1 MSISPIVLHPKT
13 KQTPSNLL
21 QKTHSSPPQN
31 AHGKQTKNHST
42 ILTIKLSSKS
52 HKSTRLTFPREEEE
66 EEEDEEAHQE
76 QQHYFKR
83 TFTPK
88 KKKLFFL
95 FFFFF
100 PLPVPVCIWRYQPRS
115 LSAKCRVPHR
125 GGEHT
130 TQNPFQSI
138 TLSLE

>member
-66 EEEDEEAHQE
+66 EEEEDEEAHQE

-88 KKKLFFL
+88 KKSFFFC
-95 FFFFF
+95 FFFFSF
-100 PLPVPVCIWRYQPRS
+100 FFLTCPSMHLEVS
-115 LSAKCRVPHR
+115 AALSF
-125 GGEHT
+125 G
-130 TQNPFQSI
+130 
-138 TLSLE
+138 